1 MTGRRRQT
9 SGAAGRLRGASPR
22 RGLLVLL
29 VALYAAPADARH
41 LSPLGA
47 VELKEPLAAPDFTL
61 PTPAGA
67 PVSLRDLR
75 GKLVLLTFWATWCL
89 PCVEE
94 LPALDRL
101 HRELSA
107 HAFSILAV
115 ALDVQGARVVGPFWT
130 QHGPRFPTVL
140 DPRREV
146 ASRYGA
152 WALPTAFLISPG
164 GQVVA
169 RIQGPRRW
177 DAEDIHAA
185 LRGLAP

>member
-1 MTGRRRQT
+1 M
-9 SGAAGRLRGASPR
+9 
-22 RGLLVLL
+22 RGLLVL
-29 VALYAAPADARH
+29 ALALGAAAPAEGRH
-41 LSPLGA
+41 LAALGA

-75 GKLVLLTFWATWCL
+75 GRLVLLTFWATWCL

-94 LPALDRL
+94 MPALDRL

-107 HAFSILAV
+107 RAFSVLAV
-115 ALDVQGARVVGPFWT
+115 ALDVQGASVVGPFWAARAP
-130 QHGPRFPTVL
+130 GFATVL

-152 WALPTAFLISPG
+152 WALPTAFLVSPG

-169 RIQGPRRW
+169 RIQGPRQW
-177 DAEDIHAA
+177 DADAIHAT
-185 LRGLAP
+185 LRSLTP